1 MNYIVNTAEEQQEM
15 LKELGLEHIEDLYDG
30 VPEGARLNRD
40 LDLPEGVSEFEAK
53 AHMKKLAGMN
63 KVYPTIFRG
72 AGAYRHLI
80 PSAVRH
86 ITSLSGYVTAYTPY
100 QAELSQGILQG
111 MFEYQTMIADL
122 TGMDVANAS
131 VYDGAEAA
139 AEAMIMCLDGHKNK
153 VLISQ
158 TINPEVLA
166 VLHTYAHAKDAELV
180 LVPSIDGHTDIEA
193 MKSLITA
200 ETACVYTEQP
210 NYYGL
215 IEDVTAIADAA
226 HALKVKVITGV
237 NPTAMALLKTPG
249 ECGSDIA
256 VGEGQSLGLDL
267 SYGGP
272 YCGFMAARK
281 EMMRKLPG
289 RIVGETA
296 DRHGKRC
303 FVLTLQAREQH
314 IRREKASSSICSNQ
328 ALCAFRNSVYLA
340 SLGKQGFTEMAHN
353 CVTLAHYAAEKITA
367 MDGYSL
373 VYPGEFFM
381 EFVIQTPVEASKI
394 NALLDEH
401 GILGGYEIGER
412 EMLMCVTEANTV
424 EEIDRLVSLLKE
436 VQA

>member
-15 LKELGLEHIEDLYDG
+15 LKALRLEHIEDLYDG
-30 VPEGARLNRD
+30 IPSGARLNRD
-40 LDLPEGVSEFEAK
+40 LNLPHGITEFEA
-53 AHMKKLAGMN
+53 ADHMKKLAGMN
-63 KVYPTIFRG
+63 RIYPTIFRG

-80 PSAVRH
+80 PAAVKH

-122 TGMDVANAS
+122 TGMDAANAS

-139 AEAMIMCLDGHKNK
+139 AEAMIMCLEIHKNK
-153 VLISQ
+153 ILVSE
-158 TINPEVLA
+158 TICPEVLA
-166 VLHTYAHAKDAELV
+166 VLHTYAHAKDAEIV
-180 LVPSIDGHTDIEA
+180 MIPSLDGQTDIEK
-193 MKSLITA
+193 MKQLLTD

-210 NYYGL
+210 NFNGL
-215 IEDVTAIADAA
+215 IEDVRAIADAA
-226 HALKVKVITGV
+226 HAQKVKVITGV

-267 SYGGP
+267 SFGGP
-272 YCGFMAARK
+272 YCGFMATRTA
-281 EMMRKLPG
+281 MMRKLPG
-289 RIVGETA
+289 RIVGQTS

-340 SLGKQGFTEMAHN
+340 SLGKNGFVEMAQN
-353 CVTLAHYAAEKITA
+353 CVTLAHYAAEKIA
-367 MDGYSL
+367 AVDGYSL

-381 EFVIQTPVEASKI
+381 EFAVHTPIGVSKI
-394 NALLDEH
+394 NAMLHEH
-401 GILGGYEIGER
+401 DILGGYQIDDQT
-412 EMLMCVTEANTV
+412 MLMCVTEANTAA
-424 EEIDRLVSLLKE
+424 EIDKLVSLLKE
-436 VQA
+436 VQV